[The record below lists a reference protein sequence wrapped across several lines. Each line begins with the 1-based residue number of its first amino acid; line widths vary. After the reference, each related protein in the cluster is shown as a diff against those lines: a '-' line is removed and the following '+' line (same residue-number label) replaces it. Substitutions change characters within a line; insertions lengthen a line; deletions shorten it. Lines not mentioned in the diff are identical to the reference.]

1 MLKNKYKELGINEKI
16 IDLASKA
23 EESIKPLFKEIEEIA
38 SYNQLKVLKAMQNH
52 RLADQH
58 FNWNTG
64 YGYDDAGR
72 ETIEAIFADIFGCED
87 AIVRPLIVNGTHAL
101 TLSIT
106 GILRPGDEMLSI
118 TGKPYDTLEE
128 VVGISNKHN
137 SSLKAFNIDYKQV
150 ELSDQGHFNF
160 DEIEEAIKENTK
172 MIYIQRSGGYS
183 WRSALSVK
191 DIEKAI
197 KHVKHIKPD
206 VIVMVDNCY
215 GEFLD
220 YNEPTDVG
228 ADIMAGSLI
237 KNPGGGLALSG
248 GYIVG
253 RTDLIEM
260 ISFRMTSPG
269 IGKECGL
276 MFGQS
281 RSMLQGLFIAPQV
294 VSGALKGAIFC
305 SQLFNSLGYDVSPKP
320 NGLRS
325 DIIQAI
331 KFGTAEKVVAFC
343 QGIQSAA
350 PVDSYVSPVP
360 WDMPGYDSEV
370 IMAAGAFVQGSSIE
384 LSADAPIKEP
394 YIAYFQG
401 GLTYDHSKFGAIKA
415 LQSLSDKGLI
425 LISD

>member
-1 MLKNKYKELGINEKI
+1 
-16 IDLASKA
+16 
-23 EESIKPLFKEIEEIA
+23 
-38 SYNQLKVLKAMQNH
+38 
-52 RLADQH
+52 
-58 FNWNTG
+58 
-64 YGYDDAGR
+64 
-72 ETIEAIFADIFGCED
+72 
-87 AIVRPLIVNGTHAL
+87 
-101 TLSIT
+101 
-106 GILRPGDEMLSI
+106 
-118 TGKPYDTLEE
+118 
-128 VVGISNKHN
+128 
-137 SSLKAFNIDYKQV
+137 
-150 ELSDQGHFNF
+150 
-160 DEIEEAIKENTK
+160 
-172 MIYIQRSGGYS
+172 
-183 WRSALSVK
+183 
-191 DIEKAI
+191 
-197 KHVKHIKPD
+197 
-206 VIVMVDNCY
+206 
-215 GEFLD
+215 
-220 YNEPTDVG
+220 
-228 ADIMAGSLI
+228 MAGSLI

-384 LSADAPIKEP
+384 LSADAPIKSRTLH
-394 YIAYFQG
+394 IF
-401 GLTYDHSKFGAIKA
+401 KVV
-415 LQSLSDKGLI
+415 
-425 LISD
+425 

>member
-16 IDLASKA
+16 VDLSLAA
-23 EESIKPLFKEIEEIA
+23 EEAIKGSFSEIEEIA

-160 DEIEEAIKENTK
+160 EEIEQTIKENTK
-172 MIYIQRSGGYS
+172 LIYIQRSGGYS

-197 KHVKHIKPD
+197 NHVKHIKPD

-281 RSMLQGLFIAPQV
+281 RSMLQGLFMAPQV

-305 SQLFNSLGYDVSPKP
+305 SQLFNNLGYDVSPKP

-331 KFGTAEKVVAFC
+331 KFGTAEKVIAFC

-401 GLTYDHSKFGAIKA
+401 GLTYDHSKFGAMKA
-415 LQSLSDKGLI
+415 AQQLYDKDL
-425 LISD
+425 LKL